1 MKNTWVFSRGVTA
14 GVAAFVS
21 ALVLSGAPAAAQY
34 GATNGEWRSYAADVG
49 GTKYSPLDQIDASNF
64 SSLVPAWSWTT
75 VDAMLSME
83 IAGGEWTSSSAN
95 IFDALQQQTDELWRA
110 DSHPRIFNLK
120 ATPLMVGGRLF
131 LNTPLSVGVSLDA
144 KTGEPLWVYNP
155 KSYEDGTTTMGVIWN
170 QRGVAYW
177 TDGAEGVDDERV
189 FWGTGNGY
197 LLCVDAKTG
206 RPCADFGENG
216 RVDLMETVP
225 RATRGDRDYL
235 NALRY
240 SVQSPPMVIRNV
252 VVTPVSISDRR
263 ITKEA
268 IPGWIRGWDVRT
280 GEELWSFHTVPLE
293 GEFGNETW
301 EDDSW
306 EYSGNANVW
315 NTFSADEELGILY
328 APTGTATNDFY
339 GGHRLG
345 SNLYS
350 ESLIAIDVETGERVW
365 HFQAVHHGLWDYD
378 FPTHPNLID
387 ITVDGREIKA
397 IAQVSKQ
404 GFTYVFDRATGEPVW
419 PIEERPVDTETNVPG
434 EVVWPTQPFPT
445 KPAAF
450 DFQGVSIDDLIDFT
464 PELRQM
470 AIEAIQPYR
479 WGPLFE
485 PISLHE
491 DGGTQGTI
499 LRPGTGGAMSWT
511 GAAVDPET
519 GILYVPSHDS
529 FQMIHLY
536 EPQEEFPGQATVR
549 YTHGGPGSSPR
560 MPNGLPLFKPPYS
573 RITAIDLNTGDH
585 IWMQPNGNGDDV
597 RNHPVLTGLD
607 LPPLG
612 DRVARPSGPV
622 LTKTLL
628 ITGMESGGTDD
639 GPQLVA
645 RNKMTGEIVGA
656 IDLPDVVLGT
666 PMTYMVDG
674 EQYIALT
681 VSSNPPQMVAF
692 KLPSSGF

>member
-1 MKNTWVFSRGVTA
+1 MDNVWEFSRGVSA
-14 GVAAFVS
+14 GVAAFVT
-21 ALVLSGAPAAAQY
+21 AFVLTGAPVAAQY
-34 GATNGEWRSYAADVG
+34 GATNGEWRSYGADVG
-49 GTKYSPLDQIDASNF
+49 GTKYSPLDQINAANF
-64 SSLVPAWSWTT
+64 NSLEQAWSWTT

-83 IAGGEWTSSSAN
+83 IAGGEWTSNSAD
-95 IFDALQQQTDELWRA
+95 IFDALQEQTDELWRA
-110 DSHPRIFNLK
+110 DAHPRIFNLK

-144 KTGEPLWVYNP
+144 KTGETRWIYNP
-155 KSYEDGTTTMGVIWN
+155 KSYEDGTTSMTVIWN

-177 TDGAEGVDDERV
+177 TDGVDDERI

-197 LLCVDAKTG
+197 LICVDAETG

-216 RVDLMETVP
+216 RVDLQQTIP
-225 RATRGDRDYL
+225 RGERGDRDYL
-235 NALRY
+235 NALLY
-240 SVQSPPMVIRNV
+240 SVQSPPLVIRDV
-252 VVTPVSISDRR
+252 VVTPVSIADRR

-268 IPGWIRGWDVRT
+268 IPGWVRGWDVRT
-280 GEELWSFHTVPLE
+280 GEERWAFHTVPLE
-293 GEFGNETW
+293 GEFGVDTW
-301 EDDSW
+301 EDGSW
-306 EYSGNANVW
+306 EYSGHANVW
-315 NTFSADEELGILY
+315 STYSGDEELGILY
-328 APTGTATNDFY
+328 APTGTVTNDFY

-345 SNLYS
+345 ANLFS

-378 FPTHPNLID
+378 FPVHPNLID
-387 ITVDGREIKA
+387 INVDGREIKA

-445 KPAAF
+445 KPAPF
-450 DFQGVSIDDLIDFT
+450 DGQGVSIDDLINFT
-464 PELRQM
+464 PELRQT
-470 AIEAIQPYR
+470 AIEALQPYR

-536 EPQEEFPGQATVR
+536 EPQETFPGQATVR
-549 YTHGGPGSSPR
+549 YTHGGPGTAPR

-597 RNHPVLTGLD
+597 RNHEALRGLD

-639 GPQLVA
+639 GPQLVG
-645 RNKMTGEIVGA
+645 RDKMTGEIVGT
-656 IDLPDVVLGT
+656 IDLPEVVLGT

-681 VSSNPPQMVAF
+681 VASNPPQLLAF
-692 KLPSSGF
+692 KLPPPGL